1 MEKRMLF
8 QDKPSQF
15 YLLFG
20 RIIGSLTTGVFIL
33 FMIPEFI
40 TLLSIKQTNS
50 EVWLLVFYILSI
62 IYGIGFL
69 ISFWKT
75 GLGGIL
81 LVASSI
87 LITIY
92 AFVDSQ
98 SLSVLLLF
106 IPLSF
111 AGILFL
117 IHSKKSKSINN

>member
-8 QDKPSQF
+8 QDRPSQF

-20 RIIGSLTTGVFIL
+20 RIIGSLTTGIFLL
-33 FMIPEFI
+33 FMVPKFI
-40 TLLSIKQTNS
+40 TLLSVGQNNS
-50 EVWLLVFYILSI
+50 EAWVMVFYVLSM

-75 GLGGIL
+75 GLGGLL
-81 LVASSI
+81 LVMSSI

-92 AFVDSQ
+92 AFIDSK
-98 SLSVLLLF
+98 SLLVLLLF
-106 IPLSF
+106 LPLSF

-117 IHSKKSKSINN
+117 IHWKKSRSSH